1 MKRKQKS
8 LTCLPRGVL
17 EDQVVLMFCW
27 PLHPLGCHGR
37 PKKPVRGPETYR
49 KLLGPF
55 GSTNKTVT
63 NLTFWKY
70 KDQIWQY
77 GNGTVISCNFEDRC
91 WDVDIFEKRF
101 LFWALRISLIFGVH
115 FDDCFFSDIS
125 HHPDVHW
132 YVWIWMDVMQ
142 VLVYIIAWT
151 YSDSHGLDA
160 CFWWCFFCMSIGCL
174 VFFGCRQKTLKT

>member
-49 KLLGPF
+49 KLLGQGIF
-55 GSTNKTVT
+55 QIKLRDQLDLLKV
-63 NLTFWKY
+63 
-70 KDQIWQY
+70 QIWQY

-91 WDVDIFEKRF
+91 WDVDILLKD
-101 LFWALRISLIFGVH
+101 S
-115 FDDCFFSDIS
+115 FS
-125 HHPDVHW
+125 
-132 YVWIWMDVMQ
+132 
-142 VLVYIIAWT
+142 
-151 YSDSHGLDA
+151 
-160 CFWWCFFCMSIGCL
+160 
-174 VFFGCRQKTLKT
+174 

>member
-91 WDVDIFEKRF
+91 WDVDILLKDSFFGPFEYLWYSESISMTVFF
-101 LFWALRISLIFGVH
+101 LISLTILMCIDMFEFEWMWCRSWFISLHGHALFHTDSMHVFGVL
-115 FDDCFFSDIS
+115 FFW
-125 HHPDVHW
+125 V
-132 YVWIWMDVMQ
+132 
-142 VLVYIIAWT
+142 
-151 YSDSHGLDA
+151 
-160 CFWWCFFCMSIGCL
+160 
-174 VFFGCRQKTLKT
+174 